1 MLFRMPKLRRNAGRA
16 IGVALT
22 VIFAVAL
29 LGANGD
35 QARFEDLGHKMMC
48 ACGCNQILL
57 ECNHV
62 GCPLS
67 DRMRNQLIAA
77 VQRDNSDDSVL
88 QSFVQEY
95 GETVLAAPT
104 TRGFDKVAWI
114 MPFAVFFAGSFTAA
128 AVIRNWK
135 HKQPALAKTQDTD
148 GLDSYRQQARQETQ
162 L

>member
-1 MLFRMPKLRRNAGRA
+1 MFSLLITFRRAGFCL
-16 IGVALT
+16 LT

-29 LGANGD
+29 LGATGD
-35 QARFEDLGHKMMC
+35 VPRFNDLGHRMMC
-48 ACGCNQILL
+48 VCGCNQVLL

-62 GCPLS
+62 GCQYS
-67 DRMRNQLIAA
+67 DGMRQQLLAK
-77 VQRDNSDDSVL
+77 VQKDSSDDSVL

-95 GETVLAAPT
+95 GTTVLAAPT
-104 TRGFDKVAWI
+104 SQGFDKLAWI

-135 HKQPALAKTQDTD
+135 SRAPVGRAGTHDSY
-148 GLDSYRQQARQETQ
+148 GLDKFRDQARKETE